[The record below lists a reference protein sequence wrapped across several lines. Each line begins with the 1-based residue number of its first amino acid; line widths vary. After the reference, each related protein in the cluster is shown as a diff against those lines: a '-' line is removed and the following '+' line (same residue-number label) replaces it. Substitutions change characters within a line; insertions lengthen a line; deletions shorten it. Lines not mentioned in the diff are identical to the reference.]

1 MRIAP
6 VVRRRLHAALF
17 TLVCLGSADPIFAQA
32 SDATELVP
40 PRLTENAEP
49 EYPRDPKARGEGA
62 NVTLLL
68 EIDETGR
75 VTRAVV
81 ATSGGAAFDDAAI
94 EASTRLRF
102 APATRGGRPIRSKIP
117 FQFTFAQPAEPEG
130 AASPPS
136 PDAPANGAPPH
147 GAPAN
152 GTPPTGSP
160 GAPLAP
166 TDPNAPAADG
176 GARGEDDDD
185 DANTAFVDI
194 QVKGQRAPRETT
206 KHVLDREELRTMP
219 GTNGDA
225 IHAVENLPGVARTTG
240 FSQNIIVRGS
250 APQDTGVFAD
260 GVWLV
265 NAFHFGGITSVVPT
279 EVLERLDFYP
289 GNFSP
294 EYGRQMGGI
303 IDLGIR
309 SPRKDRFGG
318 LLQFDLLD
326 GRFLAEAPLGK
337 STRFLLA
344 GRRSWI
350 DSWLGPALKSTG
362 AGVTAAPVYYDYQAM
377 IEQDLSS
384 STTARLLFFG
394 SDDRFKLNLTTPSPD
409 DPGLGGDIGQTST
422 FYRLQGRVDSRL
434 SDRTRWINMVS
445 FGHNG
450 EHFELGTVDVE
461 GSYRVVDSRSD
472 LRAQLGRSVTAVA
485 GLSFLAGTYDV
496 TVVSPMRP
504 ADGEVPAPLFGS
516 PLYSLSGTGN
526 LLRPAAYAMLE
537 VAPANGLK
545 LVPGVRVDYSSE
557 ASQVTVDPRVTARY
571 DIVQSPLRTTL
582 KGGVG
587 VFHQPPQ
594 PFEAIRPFGSPNVK
608 ANYAIHRSLGIE
620 QQLSRD
626 VDVSMEGFYK
636 DLRDLV
642 VGRAA
647 ATSQPG
653 GTNFANTGEGRTY
666 GTELLARWKPGGTPF
681 SGFIAYTIS
690 RSERRIDET
699 RPFTTFEFDQTHI
712 LNAVASYKLGRG
724 WTVGGRFRY
733 VTGNPYTPYLGA
745 VADLDAG
752 VYTPIASPA
761 LNSGRVAPFHSLDL
775 RVDKTWTFTDWKLT
789 AYLDLRNAYN
799 RQNPEAMTYNY
810 NYSQSKPL
818 AGLPILPIVGLRG
831 EL

>member
-1 MRIAP
+1 
-6 VVRRRLHAALF
+6 
-17 TLVCLGSADPIFAQA
+17 
-32 SDATELVP
+32 
-40 PRLTENAEP
+40 LTENAEP
-49 EYPRDPKARGEGA
+49 AYPRDEKARGEGA
-62 NVTLLL
+62 TVILML
-68 EIDETGR
+68 EIDDAGR
-75 VTRAVV
+75 VSRAVV
-81 ATSGGAAFDDAAI
+81 TTSGGGAFDDAAM
-94 EASTRLRF
+94 EAATRLRF
-102 APATRGGRPIRSKIP
+102 LPATRGGRPIRAKIP
-117 FQFTFAQPAEPEG
+117 FQFTFAHTAEPE
-130 AASPPS
+130 
-136 PDAPANGAPPH
+136 AP
-147 GAPAN
+147 
-152 GTPPTGSP
+152 
-160 GAPLAP
+160 
-166 TDPNAPAADG
+166 APAAPVAATSLPSDPPATPPIPSAPKATASDE
-176 GARGEDDDD
+176 GARGDDDDD

-206 KHVLDREELRTMP
+206 KHVLAREELATMP

-225 IHAVENLPGVARTTG
+225 IHAVENLPGVARTNG

-260 GVWLV
+260 GTWLV
-265 NAFHFGGITSVVPT
+265 NAFHFGGITSVIPT

-350 DSWLGPALKSTG
+350 DSWLGPALKSAG

-384 STTARLLFFG
+384 SSTARLLFFG
-394 SDDRFKLNLTTPSPD
+394 ADDRFKLNLTTPSPD

-434 SDRTRWINMVS
+434 SDRTRWINMLS
-445 FGHNG
+445 LGHNG
-450 EHFELGTVDVE
+450 EHFELGTVDVQ
-461 GSYRVVDSRSD
+461 GSYRVIDGRSD
-472 LRAQLGRSVTAVA
+472 LRAQLSRCVTAVA

-496 TVVSPMRP
+496 TVVSPARP

-526 LLRPAAYAMLE
+526 LWRPAAYAMLE
-537 VAPANGLK
+537 LAPTNGLK
-545 LVPGVRVDYSSE
+545 LVSGARVDYSSE
-557 ASQVTVDPRVTARY
+557 ASQVTVDPRFTARY
-571 DIVQSPLRTTL
+571 DIALSPLRTTL

-594 PFEAIRPFGSPNVK
+594 PFESIKPFGSPNVRT
-608 ANYAIHRSLGIE
+608 NYAIHYSLGIE

-626 VDVSMEGFYK
+626 VEVSFEGFYK

-642 VGRAA
+642 VARAA
-647 ATSQPG
+647 TTSAAG
-653 GTNFANTGEGRTY
+653 GTNFTNTGEGRTY
-666 GTELLARWKPGGTPF
+666 GTELLARWKPGGPL
-681 SGFIAYTIS
+681 SGFIAYTMS
-690 RSERRIDET
+690 RSERRLDDS

-752 VYTPIASPA
+752 VYTPIASPS

-818 AGLPILPIVGLRG
+818 AGLPILPIIGLRG